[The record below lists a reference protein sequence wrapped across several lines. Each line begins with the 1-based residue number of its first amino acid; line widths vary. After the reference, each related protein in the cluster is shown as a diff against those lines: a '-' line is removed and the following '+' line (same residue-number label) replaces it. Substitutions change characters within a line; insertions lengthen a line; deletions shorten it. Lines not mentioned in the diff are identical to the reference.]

1 MMKYKIVVC
10 IFGHIGK
17 IEEYM
22 RHSHL
27 NHVIVFE
34 NHPESHFTH
43 FTTFEKSE
51 NYQFSRTKS
60 TLQSI
65 DEKAIFGE
73 AFLVNF
79 QALCSVH

>member
-27 NHVIVFE
+27 NHVTVFG
-34 NHPESHFTH
+34 NHLKKSQFEASNVY
-43 FTTFEKSE
+43 FEKDI
-51 NYQFSRTKS
+51 NFRAQNQQYN
-60 TLQSI
+60 L

>member
-27 NHVIVFE
+27 NHVTVFGNHE
-34 NHPESHFTH
+34 NHPQ
-43 FTTFEKSE
+43 FEKSE
-51 NYQFSRTKS
+51 ASNVYWKKI
-60 TLQSI
+60 SI
-65 DEKAIFGE
+65 FAHKI
-73 AFLVNF
+73 N
-79 QALCSVH
+79 SII

>member
-22 RHSHL
+22 QLSHL
-27 NHVIVFE
+27 NHVTVFE

-43 FTTFEKSE
+43 ITTFEKSE

-65 DEKAIFGE
+65 DEKDIFGE
-73 AFLVNF
+73 TFLVNF
-79 QALCSVH
+79 QALYSVH